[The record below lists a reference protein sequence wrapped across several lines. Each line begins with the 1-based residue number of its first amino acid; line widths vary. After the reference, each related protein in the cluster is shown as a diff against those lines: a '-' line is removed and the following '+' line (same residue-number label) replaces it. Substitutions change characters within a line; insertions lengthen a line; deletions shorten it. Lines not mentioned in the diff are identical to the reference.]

1 MIWVSMKR
9 GPSPKV
15 KSVKTISS
23 DLGKLSLDN
32 FSAPPKKKSST
43 KVHAVVSSPPAV
55 DSKGPFPGKKPYFKG
70 GEGKKGADNK
80 SKGGGGSPR
89 WTVQREQ
96 GRANLAT
103 KNQKKPTLSAP
114 GLRIPLISQKMGIV

>member
-1 MIWVSMKR
+1 MIWVSMKG

-23 DLGKLSLDN
+23 DFGKLSLDN

-55 DSKGPFPGKKPYFKG
+55 DSKGPFPGEKPYFKG

-80 SKGGGGSPR
+80 GKVGGGEPKTDGGKG
-89 WTVQREQ
+89 TGTGNKLQRFL
-96 GRANLAT
+96 NLRYWST
-103 KNQKKPTLSAP
+103 GGDT
-114 GLRIPLISQKMGIV
+114 